1 MMTRINYNNDLQA
14 LYDAV
19 KQMGLT
25 IETSIDQTWKALQK
39 LDMKTAQA
47 IIDGDE
53 AIDQM
58 ERNIEKA
65 CLELVLTQ
73 TPVAGD
79 WRRIASIMRMIS
91 DLERIADHCSDI
103 SEYIVQLAAK
113 PAVELPAPME
123 KMFCLMKTMVKE
135 TVTAFVELSEDKQKA
150 LAAKNVAEQD
160 ITLGVRP
167 NHIQLGGGANAM
179 TATMDVSEMMGGEV
193 HLHANANGRDVV
205 IIVPTTELT
214 GDHRDD
220 FARGAKISFT
230 FSGST
235 CHVFGAD
242 DRNLEL

>member
-53 AIDQM
+53 TIDQM

-103 SEYIVQLAAK
+103 SEYIIQLAAK

-135 TVTAFVELSEDKQKA
+135 TVTAFVELSEEKARAVIGHDDLQDDYFLQVCEELCDRMQKHPEEVRQRVDQLMIA
-150 LAAKNVAEQD
+150 KYLERMSDHSTNLAEWVVY
-160 ITLGVRP
+160 IVSG
-167 NHIQLGGGANAM
+167 QLVDN
-179 TATMDVSEMMGGEV
+179 
-193 HLHANANGRDVV
+193 
-205 IIVPTTELT
+205 
-214 GDHRDD
+214 
-220 FARGAKISFT
+220 
-230 FSGST
+230 
-235 CHVFGAD
+235 
-242 DRNLEL
+242 

>member
-53 AIDQM
+53 TIDQM

-135 TVTAFVELSEDKQKA
+135 TVTAFVELSEDKARAVIGQDDLQDDYFLQVCEELCDRMQKHPEEVRQRVDQLMIA
-150 LAAKNVAEQD
+150 KYLERMSDHSTNLAEWVVY
-160 ITLGVRP
+160 IVSG
-167 NHIQLGGGANAM
+167 QLVN
-179 TATMDVSEMMGGEV
+179 
-193 HLHANANGRDVV
+193 N
-205 IIVPTTELT
+205 
-214 GDHRDD
+214 
-220 FARGAKISFT
+220 
-230 FSGST
+230 
-235 CHVFGAD
+235 
-242 DRNLEL
+242 

>member
-39 LDMKTAQA
+39 LDVKTAQA

-53 AIDQM
+53 TIDQM
-58 ERNIEKA
+58 ERNVEKA

-103 SEYIVQLAAK
+103 SEYIIQLAAK

-123 KMFCLMKTMVKE
+123 KMFCLMKTMVKD
-135 TVTAFVELSEDKQKA
+135 TVNAFVELSEEKA
-150 LAAKNVAEQD
+150 RAVIGQDDLQDDYFLQVGEELCTRMQQHPEEVRQRVDQLMIAKYLERMSDHSTNLAEWVVY
-160 ITLGVRP
+160 IVSG
-167 NHIQLGGGANAM
+167 QLVDN
-179 TATMDVSEMMGGEV
+179 
-193 HLHANANGRDVV
+193 
-205 IIVPTTELT
+205 
-214 GDHRDD
+214 
-220 FARGAKISFT
+220 
-230 FSGST
+230 
-235 CHVFGAD
+235 
-242 DRNLEL
+242 

>member
-25 IETSIDQTWKALQK
+25 IETSIDRTWKALQK
-39 LDMKTAQA
+39 LDVKTAQA

-53 AIDQM
+53 TIDQM

-103 SEYIVQLAAK
+103 SEYIIQLAAK

-135 TVTAFVELSEDKQKA
+135 TVNAFVELSEDKARSVIGQDDLQDDYFLQVYEELCDRMQQHPEEVRQRVDQLMIAKYLERMSDHSTN
-150 LAAKNVAEQD
+150 LAEWVVY
-160 ITLGVRP
+160 IVSG
-167 NHIQLGGGANAM
+167 QLVK
-179 TATMDVSEMMGGEV
+179 D
-193 HLHANANGRDVV
+193 
-205 IIVPTTELT
+205 
-214 GDHRDD
+214 
-220 FARGAKISFT
+220 
-230 FSGST
+230 
-235 CHVFGAD
+235 
-242 DRNLEL
+242 

>member
-39 LDMKTAQA
+39 LDVKTAQA

-53 AIDQM
+53 TIDQM

-103 SEYIVQLAAK
+103 SEYIIQLAAK

-123 KMFCLMKTMVKE
+123 KMFCLMKTMVKD
-135 TVTAFVELSEDKQKA
+135 TVNAFVELSEEKA
-150 LAAKNVAEQD
+150 RAVIGQDDLQDDYFLQVGEELCTRMQQHPEEVRQRVDQLMIAKYLERMSDHSTNLAEWVVY
-160 ITLGVRP
+160 IVSG
-167 NHIQLGGGANAM
+167 QLVDN
-179 TATMDVSEMMGGEV
+179 
-193 HLHANANGRDVV
+193 
-205 IIVPTTELT
+205 
-214 GDHRDD
+214 
-220 FARGAKISFT
+220 
-230 FSGST
+230 
-235 CHVFGAD
+235 
-242 DRNLEL
+242 

>member
-39 LDMKTAQA
+39 LDVKTAQA

-53 AIDQM
+53 TIDQM

-103 SEYIVQLAAK
+103 SEYIIQLAAK

-123 KMFCLMKTMVKE
+123 KMFCLMKTMVKD
-135 TVTAFVELSEDKQKA
+135 TVNAFVELSEEKA
-150 LAAKNVAEQD
+150 RAVIGQDDLQDDYFLQVGEELCTRMQQHPEEVRQRVDQLMIAKYLERMSDHSTNLAEWVVY
-160 ITLGVRP
+160 IVSG
-167 NHIQLGGGANAM
+167 QLVN
-179 TATMDVSEMMGGEV
+179 
-193 HLHANANGRDVV
+193 N
-205 IIVPTTELT
+205 
-214 GDHRDD
+214 
-220 FARGAKISFT
+220 
-230 FSGST
+230 
-235 CHVFGAD
+235 
-242 DRNLEL
+242 

>member
-25 IETSIDQTWKALQK
+25 IEASIDQTWKALQK
-39 LDMKTAQA
+39 LDVKTAQA

-53 AIDQM
+53 TIDQM

-103 SEYIVQLAAK
+103 AEYIIQLAAK

-123 KMFCLMKTMVKE
+123 KMFCLMKTMVKD
-135 TVTAFVELSEDKQKA
+135 TVNAFVELSEEKA
-150 LAAKNVAEQD
+150 RAVIGQDDLQDDYFLQVGEELCTRMQQHPEEVRQRVDQLMIAKYLERMSDHSTNLAEWVVY
-160 ITLGVRP
+160 IVSG
-167 NHIQLGGGANAM
+167 QLVDN
-179 TATMDVSEMMGGEV
+179 
-193 HLHANANGRDVV
+193 
-205 IIVPTTELT
+205 
-214 GDHRDD
+214 
-220 FARGAKISFT
+220 
-230 FSGST
+230 
-235 CHVFGAD
+235 
-242 DRNLEL
+242 

>member
-25 IETSIDQTWKALQK
+25 IETS
-39 LDMKTAQA
+39 
-47 IIDGDE
+47 
-53 AIDQM
+53 IDQM

-103 SEYIVQLAAK
+103 SEYIIQLAAK

-135 TVTAFVELSEDKQKA
+135 TVTAFVELSEDKARAVIGQDDLQDDYFLQVCEELCNRMQQHPEEVRQRVDQLMIAKYLERMSDHSTN
-150 LAAKNVAEQD
+150 LAEWVVY
-160 ITLGVRP
+160 IVSG
-167 NHIQLGGGANAM
+167 QLVN
-179 TATMDVSEMMGGEV
+179 
-193 HLHANANGRDVV
+193 N
-205 IIVPTTELT
+205 
-214 GDHRDD
+214 
-220 FARGAKISFT
+220 
-230 FSGST
+230 
-235 CHVFGAD
+235 
-242 DRNLEL
+242 

>member
-25 IETSIDQTWKALQK
+25 IETSIDRTWKALQK
-39 LDMKTAQA
+39 LDVKTAQE

-53 AIDQM
+53 TIDQM

-103 SEYIVQLAAK
+103 SEYIIQLAQK

-135 TVTAFVELSEDKQKA
+135 TVTAFVELSEEKA
-150 LAAKNVAEQD
+150 RAVIGQDDLQDDYFLQVCEELCARMQQHPEEVRQRVDQLMIAKYMERMSDHSTNLAEWVVYIVSGQLVKN
-160 ITLGVRP
+160 
-167 NHIQLGGGANAM
+167 
-179 TATMDVSEMMGGEV
+179 
-193 HLHANANGRDVV
+193 
-205 IIVPTTELT
+205 
-214 GDHRDD
+214 
-220 FARGAKISFT
+220 
-230 FSGST
+230 
-235 CHVFGAD
+235 
-242 DRNLEL
+242 

>member
-25 IETSIDQTWKALQK
+25 IETSIDRTWKALQK
-39 LDMKTAQA
+39 LDVKTAQA

-53 AIDQM
+53 TIDQM

-103 SEYIVQLAAK
+103 SEYIIQLAAK

-123 KMFCLMKTMVKE
+123 KMFCLMKTMVNE
-135 TVTAFVELSEDKQKA
+135 TVTAFVELSEDKARAVIGQDDLQDDYFLQVCEELCDRMQQHPEEVRQRVDQLMIAKYLERMSDHSTN
-150 LAAKNVAEQD
+150 LAEWVVYIVSGQLVKN
-160 ITLGVRP
+160 
-167 NHIQLGGGANAM
+167 
-179 TATMDVSEMMGGEV
+179 
-193 HLHANANGRDVV
+193 
-205 IIVPTTELT
+205 
-214 GDHRDD
+214 
-220 FARGAKISFT
+220 
-230 FSGST
+230 
-235 CHVFGAD
+235 
-242 DRNLEL
+242 

>member
-39 LDMKTAQA
+39 LDVKTAQT

-53 AIDQM
+53 TIDQM

-103 SEYIVQLAAK
+103 SEYIIQLAQK

-135 TVTAFVELSEDKQKA
+135 TVTAFVELSEEKA
-150 LAAKNVAEQD
+150 RAVIGQDDLQDDYFLQVCEELCARMQQHPEEVRQRVDQLMIAKYLERMSDHSTNLAEWVVY
-160 ITLGVRP
+160 IVSG
-167 NHIQLGGGANAM
+167 QLVK
-179 TATMDVSEMMGGEV
+179 D
-193 HLHANANGRDVV
+193 
-205 IIVPTTELT
+205 
-214 GDHRDD
+214 
-220 FARGAKISFT
+220 
-230 FSGST
+230 
-235 CHVFGAD
+235 
-242 DRNLEL
+242 

>member
-39 LDMKTAQA
+39 LDVKTAQT

-53 AIDQM
+53 TIDQM

-103 SEYIVQLAAK
+103 SEYIIQLAQK

-135 TVTAFVELSEDKQKA
+135 TVTAFVELSEEKA
-150 LAAKNVAEQD
+150 RAVIGQDDLQDDYFLQVCEELCTRMQQHPEEVRQRVDQLMIAKYMERMSDHSTNLAEWVVY
-160 ITLGVRP
+160 IVSG
-167 NHIQLGGGANAM
+167 QLVK
-179 TATMDVSEMMGGEV
+179 D
-193 HLHANANGRDVV
+193 
-205 IIVPTTELT
+205 
-214 GDHRDD
+214 
-220 FARGAKISFT
+220 
-230 FSGST
+230 
-235 CHVFGAD
+235 
-242 DRNLEL
+242 

>member
-53 AIDQM
+53 TIDQM

-135 TVTAFVELSEDKQKA
+135 TVDAFVELNEEKA
-150 LAAKNVAEQD
+150 
-160 ITLGVRP
+160 R
-167 NHIQLGGGANAM
+167 
-179 TATMDVSEMMGGEV
+179 
-193 HLHANANGRDVV
+193 VV
-205 IIVPTTELT
+205 IGQDDLQDDYFLQVCEELCTRMQQHPEEVRQRVDQLMIAKYLERMSDHSTNLAEWVVYIV
-214 GDHRDD
+214 
-220 FARGAKISFT
+220 
-230 FSGST
+230 SGQL
-235 CHVFGAD
+235 V
-242 DRNLEL
+242 NN

>member
-53 AIDQM
+53 TIDQM

-103 SEYIVQLAAK
+103 SEYIIQLAAK

-135 TVTAFVELSEDKQKA
+135 TVTAFVELSEDKARAVIGQDDLQDDYFLQVCEELCDRMQKHPEEVRQRVDQLMIA
-150 LAAKNVAEQD
+150 KYLERMSDHSTNLAEWVVY
-160 ITLGVRP
+160 IVSG
-167 NHIQLGGGANAM
+167 QLVN
-179 TATMDVSEMMGGEV
+179 
-193 HLHANANGRDVV
+193 N
-205 IIVPTTELT
+205 
-214 GDHRDD
+214 
-220 FARGAKISFT
+220 
-230 FSGST
+230 
-235 CHVFGAD
+235 
-242 DRNLEL
+242 

>member
-39 LDMKTAQA
+39 LDVKTAQT

-53 AIDQM
+53 TIDQM

-103 SEYIVQLAAK
+103 SEYIIQLAQK

-135 TVTAFVELSEDKQKA
+135 TVTAFVELSEEKA
-150 LAAKNVAEQD
+150 RAVIGQDDLQDDYFLQVCEELCTRMQQHPEEVRQRVDQLMIAKYLERMSDHSTNLAEWVVY
-160 ITLGVRP
+160 IVSG
-167 NHIQLGGGANAM
+167 QLVK
-179 TATMDVSEMMGGEV
+179 D
-193 HLHANANGRDVV
+193 
-205 IIVPTTELT
+205 
-214 GDHRDD
+214 
-220 FARGAKISFT
+220 
-230 FSGST
+230 
-235 CHVFGAD
+235 
-242 DRNLEL
+242 

>member
-47 IIDGDE
+47 IIDCDE

-135 TVTAFVELSEDKQKA
+135 TVTAFVELSEDKARAVIGQDDLQDDYFLQVCEELCDRMQKHPEEVRQRVDQLMIA
-150 LAAKNVAEQD
+150 KYLERMSDHSTNLAEWVVY
-160 ITLGVRP
+160 IVSG
-167 NHIQLGGGANAM
+167 QLVN
-179 TATMDVSEMMGGEV
+179 
-193 HLHANANGRDVV
+193 N
-205 IIVPTTELT
+205 
-214 GDHRDD
+214 
-220 FARGAKISFT
+220 
-230 FSGST
+230 
-235 CHVFGAD
+235 
-242 DRNLEL
+242 

>member
-53 AIDQM
+53 TIDQM

-103 SEYIVQLAAK
+103 SEYIIQLAAK

-123 KMFCLMKTMVKE
+123 KMFCLMKTMVKD
-135 TVTAFVELSEDKQKA
+135 TVNAFVELSEEKA
-150 LAAKNVAEQD
+150 RAVIGQDDLQDDYFLQVGEELCTRMQQHPEEVRQRGDQLMIAKYLERMSDHSTNLAEWVVY
-160 ITLGVRP
+160 IVSG
-167 NHIQLGGGANAM
+167 QLVDN
-179 TATMDVSEMMGGEV
+179 
-193 HLHANANGRDVV
+193 
-205 IIVPTTELT
+205 
-214 GDHRDD
+214 
-220 FARGAKISFT
+220 
-230 FSGST
+230 
-235 CHVFGAD
+235 
-242 DRNLEL
+242 